1 MCIALYVASATK
13 KKETLFFFFF
23 SAGRTFWERSRTLR
37 TWVSFFLTGFYVM
50 ELDKMNVNILF
61 SDQQRWVQALFSSPG
76 PSLTSAVLPR
86 VAAQPV
92 DGEGRGGLLDEEPPP
107 HTHMG

>member
-13 KKETLFFFFF
+13 KKRNTFFFPT
-23 SAGRTFWERSRTLR
+23 GRTFWERSRTLR
-37 TWVSFFLTGFYVM
+37 TWISFFLTGFYVM

-76 PSLTSAVLPR
+76 TSLTSAVLPR

-92 DGEGRGGLLDEEPPP
+92 DGEGGELLDEEPP
-107 HTHMG
+107 HTHTHGLN